1 MRPELEAVLRDLL
14 ARGAGAVSL
23 DDIGDAIG
31 TIGVGVEDVEELFA
45 ALERHGRVIAEP
57 DSSSLAATLAVVLA
71 AARDLRRE
79 RGTVPS
85 PPEIAARAGLPLAAV
100 RRALLF
106 ASVVQR

>member
-1 MRPELEAVLRDLL
+1 MRRELEPVLRSLL
-14 ARGAGAVSL
+14 AREGRAVDL

-31 TIGVGVEDVEELFA
+31 TLAVGTDDIEDLFA
-45 ALERHGRVIAEP
+45 ELERHGRTIDDPAA
-57 DSSSLAATLAVVLA
+57 SSVSATLAVVLA

-79 RGTVPS
+79 RGETPT
-85 PPEIAARAGLPLAAV
+85 PAAIAERAGIPLAAV